1 MNIEDRLKSLI
12 LERYGSVRE
21 FTMSIN
27 MPYSTFDTILKRG
40 IQNAT
45 VSNIIKI
52 CEALNISAD
61 ALAKG
66 EIVRVSKV
74 SPSLER
80 SQDVSE
86 ILKNTRELLLNYE
99 GLMFNGKPAD
109 AESIN
114 SILEAM
120 EIGMEIA
127 KRKSND
133 KKASDYLPYD

>member
-1 MNIEDRLKSLI
+1 MNTEERLKYLI

-27 MPYSTFDTILKRG
+27 MPYSTFDTILRRG

-52 CEALNISAD
+52 CEALGISAD
-61 ALAKG
+61 ALARG
-66 EIVRVSKV
+66 EIVRVSQV
-74 SPSLER
+74 SPTLER
-80 SQDVSE
+80 YHDVSE
-86 ILKNTRELLLNYE
+86 ILKNTRDLLSNYE

-120 EIGMEIA
+120 EVGMEIA
-127 KRKSND
+127 KRKIKD
-133 KKASDYLPYD
+133 KKGE

>member
-40 IQNAT
+40 IPNAT

-66 EIVRVSKV
+66 EIVRVNKV

-133 KKASDYLPYD
+133 KKGE

>member
-1 MNIEDRLKSLI
+1 MNIGNRLKSLI

-99 GLMFNGKPAD
+99 GLMFNDKPAD

-133 KKASDYLPYD
+133 KKGEKLFTI

>member
-61 ALAKG
+61 SLLTRT
-66 EIVRVSKV
+66 I
-74 SPSLER
+74 SP
-80 SQDVSE
+80 
-86 ILKNTRELLLNYE
+86 TR
-99 GLMFNGKPAD
+99 
-109 AESIN
+109 
-114 SILEAM
+114 
-120 EIGMEIA
+120 
-127 KRKSND
+127 
-133 KKASDYLPYD
+133 

>member
-52 CEALNISAD
+52 CEALDISAD

-86 ILKNTRELLLNYE
+86 ILKNTKELLLNYE

-133 KKASDYLPYD
+133 KKGE

>member
-1 MNIEDRLKSLI
+1 MNIENRLKSLI

-99 GLMFNGKPAD
+99 GLMFNDKPAD

-133 KKASDYLPYD
+133 KKGE

>member
-133 KKASDYLPYD
+133 KKGE

>member
-1 MNIEDRLKSLI
+1 MNIGNRLKSLI

-99 GLMFNGKPAD
+99 GLMFNDKPAD

-133 KKASDYLPYD
+133 KKGE